1 MDIRNVLIL
10 RVERDFEMKILIE
23 GFVLY
28 AEIVLCRKTM
38 SEALFDT
45 FSISSNYEKK
55 KLVIRHVQG

>member
-1 MDIRNVLIL
+1 MSN
-10 RVERDFEMKILIE
+10 ESDFEMKILIE

-28 AEIVLCRKTM
+28 AEIVLCQKTM